1 MRLSSPVPKKH
12 ARIEIIPLIDIMF
25 FLLASFMM
33 VSLSQTHMKGIRVN
47 LPAAVGPP
55 PSGVKDFVSIKVL
68 EGNAVFFDNVYVPD
82 DQVMPRLFQL
92 HRANKDIKIS
102 ISAQPMAMYGDV
114 IGVLDKVRSVG
125 ITKVGYQIRAAG
137 GVTQTGPAAPAP
149 PPPPAA
155 LVAEFKPSKSVGERA
170 NGFGAMADGV
180 LHFVGQ
186 FTESLFESF
195 RNENRVVAE
204 SGVASCFIG
213 DSSFHYSFEG
223 SEEIAVTRER
233 YDTAKSSTTPIICGA
248 NSRKLAKQFIDFV
261 SVRRVRARVTRRIN
275 SRCTAESVNLQ
286 SRIVSNHQSWQVS

>member
-1 MRLSSPVPKKH
+1 
-12 ARIEIIPLIDIMF
+12 MF

-125 ITKVGYQIRAAG
+125 ITKVGYQIG
-137 GVTQTGPAAPAP
+137 QPG
-149 PPPPAA
+149 A
-155 LVAEFKPSKSVGERA
+155 LPKRRQLLPLLLLHLPRLSRRTRSVEVYRRGR
-170 NGFGAMADGV
+170 
-180 LHFVGQ
+180 
-186 FTESLFESF
+186 ESLW
-195 RNENRVVAE
+195 RD
-204 SGVASCFIG
+204 G
-213 DSSFHYSFEG
+213 
-223 SEEIAVTRER
+223 
-233 YDTAKSSTTPIICGA
+233 
-248 NSRKLAKQFIDFV
+248 
-261 SVRRVRARVTRRIN
+261 
-275 SRCTAESVNLQ
+275 
-286 SRIVSNHQSWQVS
+286 